1 MRVCTEL
8 YEPPSPANI
17 DNACMH
23 LTNYAVNK
31 TSAKFRG
38 AYSGGYDPEEDAAHA
53 SVRMDNGSM
62 VQTIIPTC
70 RSAFFGD

>member
-1 MRVCTEL
+1 MCTES
-8 YEPPSPANI
+8 YEAPTPDNI

-38 AYSGGYDPEEDAAHA
+38 AVSGGYNPEEDQADVSAGG
-53 SVRMDNGSM
+53 VRRAQHVKLAKNMPLSLC
-62 VQTIIPTC
+62 IE
-70 RSAFFGD
+70 